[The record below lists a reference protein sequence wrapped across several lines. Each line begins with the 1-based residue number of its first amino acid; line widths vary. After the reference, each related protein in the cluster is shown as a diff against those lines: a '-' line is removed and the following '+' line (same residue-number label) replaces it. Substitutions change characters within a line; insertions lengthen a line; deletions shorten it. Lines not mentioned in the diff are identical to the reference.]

1 MTKPKRE
8 NRNEAYMGLLNRY
21 LLKNATIYI
30 IGLIVFAVCVFMLER
45 LLRIFQAVSNSPTP
59 GQDATTMIAN
69 LMPYYLS
76 MAIPI
81 ALMLGII
88 FTVDRFSRSSEL
100 TAALG
105 AGISLFH
112 MSKPF
117 IFLAILFSLIAL
129 FVESIAIPK
138 GRYQYRE
145 TLSLVKQQSYAAV
158 LRQGTFATVGDRT
171 VFAGTEREGTA
182 IGPVFIYEKLNQSD
196 EGFGIRV
203 TTASEG
209 QLVINQETREVVI
222 QLADGKTR
230 EITPQKSLEGDFE
243 FGSSDFRT
251 VATVKPFRARG
262 DDEREMT
269 SGELMRNYDGAINAE
284 VDRNTTAAA
293 LHIRIA
299 KSVLLLI
306 IPFIAVPFGLNYGRN
321 PSSAGIIF
329 GIIFLVSLQKALE
342 FAQSLGAKGAIPPWL
357 GIWSIMA
364 IVAALAFYIYR
375 KSAFKMGQP
384 PLTAF
389 GYLLKDLF
397 NWFRRDIKETGD
409 VLKQSTTG

>member
-1 MTKPKRE
+1 
-8 NRNEAYMGLLNRY
+8 MGLLNRY
-21 LLKNATIYI
+21 LFKNATISI
-30 IGLIVFAVCVFMLER
+30 IGLIIFAVCVFMLER
-45 LLRIFQAVSNSPTP
+45 LLRIFQQVSNSPTP

-100 TAALG
+100 TSALG

-117 IFLAILFSLIAL
+117 IWLAVIFSMIAL
-129 FVESIAIPK
+129 FVESVAIPK

-145 TLSLVKQQSYAAV
+145 TLSLVRQQSYAAV
-158 LRQGTFATVGDRT
+158 LRQGSFTTIGDRT
-171 VFAGTEREGTA
+171 VFAGTERAGNA
-182 IGPVFIYEKLNQSD
+182 IGPVFIYERLETS
-196 EGFGIRV
+196 EGEVRSRV

-209 QLVINQETREVVI
+209 QLVINEKTREVI
-222 QLADGKTR
+222 LQLANGKSHEVEADKSIDGD
-230 EITPQKSLEGDFE
+230 GD

-269 SGELMRNYDGAINAE
+269 SGELMRNYDGAVNAD

-293 LHIRIA
+293 LHMRIA
-299 KSVLLLI
+299 KSLLLLI

-329 GIIFLVSLQKALE
+329 GVVFLVSLQKALE

-357 GIWSIMA
+357 GIWSIMML
-364 IVAALAFYIYR
+364 VGALAFYLFR

-384 PLTAF
+384 PLTTF

-397 NWFRRDIKETGD
+397 NWFKRDIKETGD
-409 VLKQSTTG
+409 VLKQSTT